1 MSRSQSAAERLRD
14 GGYVPPP
21 KPRADSCAKCQWG
34 LPVYEGE
41 VKRISCTWHQAR
53 TAQSGWCPSFRRE
66 ATGVAAMPRSCA
78 SGPNNGLHGGV

>member
-21 KPRADSCAKCQWG
+21 KPRSDSCGKCRWG

-53 TAQSGWCPSFRRE
+53 TAQSGWCPSFMRE
-66 ATGVAAMPRSCA
+66 ATPIATHSREISV
-78 SGPNNGLHGGV
+78 HGGPA